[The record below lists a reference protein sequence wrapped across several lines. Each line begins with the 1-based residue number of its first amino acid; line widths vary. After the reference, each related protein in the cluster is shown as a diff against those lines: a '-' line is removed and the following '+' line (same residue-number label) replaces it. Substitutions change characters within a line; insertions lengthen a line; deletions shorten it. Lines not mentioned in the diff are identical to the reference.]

1 MKNVRCILK
10 RLNRRFTVPWKLN
23 SQCCGSF
30 LFSRSDLSSA
40 AMTSNRSER
49 STERLNSRTCCASH
63 VVTADRHDGEVGYND
78 TSVSSLKGRLG
89 AILGGVRV
97 PWYYFTGGS
106 PQHSLFSR
114 GASCKYA
121 GSRTLLQQ
129 PKGFISEYYGQQSK
143 RLLPINLLIKCS
155 RGSTH
160 RKVIFG
166 QE

>member
-23 SQCCGSF
+23 SHCCGSF
-30 LFSRSDLSSA
+30 LFSRSDLPSA
-40 AMTSNRSER
+40 AMTSRWEWAINREA
-49 STERLNSRTCCASH
+49 EQPCGAAAC
-63 VVTADRHDGEVGYND
+63 DDGEDGYND
-78 TSVSSLKGRLG
+78 TSVPFGGRLG